1 MYTVKGSQT
10 LNGFLHVRSFQFD
23 SRQPQTIAPPARIEP
38 IVCPKSCTIAQKHCR
53 TIIPDIERIKTAF
66 NVWKS
71 FSVSIPDVERENQKL
86 FGLTMPLENNPNLR
100 NTIAIHHLPSGFIA
114 LIDEY
119 YQKIL
124 DPPIVLQN
132 GDRIWVTVPEFEVR
146 MVERDQVV
154 IFDSAL

>member
-1 MYTVKGSQT
+1 
-10 LNGFLHVRSFQFD
+10 
-23 SRQPQTIAPPARIEP
+23 
-38 IVCPKSCTIAQKHCR
+38 
-53 TIIPDIERIKTAF
+53 
-66 NVWKS
+66 
-71 FSVSIPDVERENQKL
+71 
-86 FGLTMPLENNPNLR
+86 MPLENNPNLR